1 MAKLARVTQKIF
13 AGNAQPTDTAVFGT
27 MKTQAP
33 QYTGDIAQLMSNPA
47 FLRGWGSAVEENFA
61 PFMEEMTGVQK
72 VFSQQIAYLLQDGIP
87 EYDPGTTYYIGSVVR
102 SGDSWYE
109 SIVDNNTGSAVTDT
123 SKWVLLFN
131 GKNFIEGIP
140 DWYDGTIYAQGSIT
154 KTLTE
159 GNVILWLSLQ
169 DNNLNQDPTSTPG
182 YWKKIIDTS
191 FEFVTQQYVDNNFRR
206 IAYDEDRNVG
216 DISGNYTLALG
227 NTDERISIPVV
238 DNVTITLDDSGL
250 TFPGGKD
257 WYTVVLNIY
266 FPAGPKTVTFAYS
279 TGGALKWINEL
290 VPDFTNGSPH
300 FVTFTRHKAWDYFVS
315 SDAGTYSIGAEQ

>member
-27 MKTQAP
+27 MKTQTP

-47 FLRGWGSAVEENFA
+47 FLQGWGSAVEENFA

-102 SGDSWYE
+102 SGNSWYE

-140 DWYDGTIYAQGSIT
+140 SWYNGTIYAKGSIT

-169 DNNLNQDPTSTPG
+169 DNNLNQNPTSTSG
-182 YWKKIIDTS
+182 FWKKIIDTS

-216 DISGNYTLALG
+216 NISGNYTLALG
-227 NTDERISIPVV
+227 NTDERISIPVA
-238 DNVTITLDDSGL
+238 DNVTITLDSSGL
-250 TFPGGKD
+250 TFPDDKD
-257 WYTVVLNIY
+257 WYTVVLLIY
-266 FPAGPKTVTFAYS
+266 FTAGAKTVTFADS
-279 TGGALKWINEL
+279 TGQALKWINGL
-290 VPDFTNGSPH
+290 VPDFTNGLSH
-300 FVTFTRHKAWDYFVS
+300 LVTFTRHKTWNYFVS
-315 SDAGTYSIGAEQ
+315 SDAGSFGG

>member
-47 FLRGWGSAVEENFA
+47 FLQGWGSAVEENFA

-102 SGDSWYE
+102 SGTNWYE

-131 GKNFIEGIP
+131 SKNFIEGIP
-140 DWYDGTIYAQGSIT
+140 EWYKRTIYAKGSIT

-169 DNNLNQDPTSTPG
+169 DNNLNQNPTSTSG

-206 IAYDEDRNVG
+206 IAYDEDRSVG
-216 DISGNYTLALG
+216 NISGNYTLALG
-227 NTDERISIPVV
+227 NTDERITIPVA
-238 DNVTITLDDSGL
+238 DNVTITLDSSGL
-250 TFPGGKD
+250 TFPDDKD
-257 WYTVVLNIY
+257 WYTVVLHTY
-266 FPAGPKTVTFAYS
+266 FTAGAKTVTFADS
-279 TGGALKWINEL
+279 TGQALKWINGL
-290 VPDFTNGSPH
+290 VPDFTNGLPH
-300 FVTFTRHKAWDYFVS
+300 LVTFTRHKTWNYFVS
-315 SDAGTYSIGAEQ
+315 SDAGSIEG

>member
-47 FLRGWGSAVEENFA
+47 FLQGWGSAVEENFA

-87 EYDPGTTYYIGSVVR
+87 EYDAGTTYYIGSVVR
-102 SGDSWYE
+102 SGNSWYE

-140 DWYDGTIYAQGSIT
+140 NWYNETIYAKGSIT

-169 DNNLNQDPTSTPG
+169 DNNLNQNPTSTSG

-206 IAYDEDRNVG
+206 IAYDEDRYVG
-216 DISGNYTLALG
+216 NISGNYTLALG
-227 NTDERISIPVV
+227 NTDERISIPVA
-238 DNVTITLDDSGL
+238 DNVTITLDSSGL
-250 TFPGGKD
+250 TFPDDKD
-257 WYTVVLNIY
+257 WYTVVLHIY
-266 FPAGPKTVTFAYS
+266 FTAGAKTVTFADS
-279 TGGALKWINEL
+279 TGQALKWINGL
-290 VPDFTNGSPH
+290 VPDFTNGLPH
-300 FVTFTRHKAWDYFVS
+300 LVTFTRHKLWNYFVS
-315 SDAGTYSIGAEQ
+315 SDAGSVGG

>member
-47 FLRGWGSAVEENFA
+47 FLQGWGSAVEENFA

-102 SGDSWYE
+102 SGNSWYE

-140 DWYDGTIYAQGSIT
+140 NWYNGTIYAKGSIT

-169 DNNLNQDPTSTPG
+169 DNNLNQNPTSTSG
-182 YWKKIIDTS
+182 FWKKIIDTS

-216 DISGNYTLALG
+216 NISGNYTLALG
-227 NTDERISIPVV
+227 NTDERISIPVA
-238 DNVTITLDDSGL
+238 DNVTITLDSSGL
-250 TFPGGKD
+250 TFPDDKD
-257 WYTVVLNIY
+257 WYTVVLFIY
-266 FPAGPKTVTFAYS
+266 FTAQAKTVTFADS
-279 TGGALKWINEL
+279 TGQALKWINGL
-290 VPDFTNGSPH
+290 VPDFTNGLPH
-300 FVTFTRHKAWDYFVS
+300 LVTFTRHKTWNYFVS
-315 SDAGTYSIGAEQ
+315 SDAGSFGG

>member
-27 MKTQAP
+27 MKTQTP

-47 FLRGWGSAVEENFA
+47 FLQGWGSAVEENFA

-102 SGDSWYE
+102 SGNSWYE

-140 DWYDGTIYAQGSIT
+140 NWYNGTIYAKGSIT

-169 DNNLNQDPTSTPG
+169 DNNLNQNPTSTSG

-191 FEFVTQQYVDNNFRR
+191 FEFVTQQYVDTNFRR
-206 IAYDEDRNVG
+206 IAYDDDRTVYP
-216 DISGNYTLALG
+216 ISGTYALSLT
-227 NTDERISIPVV
+227 NTDERISIPVA
-238 DNVTITLDDSGL
+238 DNVTIILYSSGL
-250 TFPGGKD
+250 TFPGDKD

-266 FPAGPKTVTFAYS
+266 FTAGVKAVTFVDS
-279 TGGALKWINEL
+279 TGQALKWINGL
-290 VPDFTNGSPH
+290 VPDFTNGLPH
-300 FVTFTRHKAWDYFVS
+300 LVTFTRHKAWNYFVS
-315 SDAGTYSIGAEQ
+315 SDAGSMVG

>member
-47 FLRGWGSAVEENFA
+47 FLQGWGSAVEENFA

-102 SGDSWYE
+102 SGNSWYE

-131 GKNFIEGIP
+131 GENFIEGIP
-140 DWYDGTIYAQGSIT
+140 NWYNGTIYAQGSIT

-169 DNNLNQDPTSTPG
+169 DNNLNQNPTSTSG

-191 FEFVTQQYVDNNFRR
+191 FEFVTQQYVDTNFRR

-216 DISGNYTLALG
+216 NISGNYTLALE
-227 NTDERISIPVV
+227 NTDERISIPVA
-238 DNVTITLDDSGL
+238 DNVTITLNSSGL
-250 TFPGGKD
+250 TFPDDKD
-257 WYTVVLNIY
+257 WYTVVILIY
-266 FPAGPKTVTFAYS
+266 FTAGAKTVTFADS
-279 TGGALKWINEL
+279 TGEALKWINGL
-290 VPDFTNGSPH
+290 VPDFTNGLSH
-300 FVTFTRHKAWDYFVS
+300 LVTFTRYKTWNYFVS
-315 SDAGTYSIGAEQ
+315 SDAGSIGG

>member
-27 MKTQAP
+27 MKTQTP

-47 FLRGWGSAVEENFA
+47 FLQGWGSAVEENFA

-102 SGDSWYE
+102 SGNSWYE

-131 GKNFIEGIP
+131 SKNFIEGIP
-140 DWYDGTIYAQGSIT
+140 NWYNGTIYAKGSIT

-169 DNNLNQDPTSTPG
+169 DNNLNQNPTSTSG
-182 YWKKIIDTS
+182 YWKKIVDTS
-191 FEFVTQQYVDNNFRR
+191 FAFTTQDYVDTNFRR
-206 IAYDEDRNVG
+206 IAYDDSRNVG
-216 DISGNYTLALG
+216 NSSGTITVTLQD
-227 NTDERISIPVV
+227 NDERISIPVA
-238 DNVTITLDDSGL
+238 DNVTVNIDTAQL
-250 TFPGGKD
+250 TYPLNKG
-257 WYTVVLNIY
+257 WYTVVFEIY
-266 FPAGPKTVTFAYS
+266 FPAGAKTVILSYS
-279 TGGALKWINEL
+279 GGIRWINGL
-290 VPDFTNGSPH
+290 VPDFTNGASH
-300 FVTFTRHKAWDYFVS
+300 LVALTKHKSWGDICM
-315 SDAGTYSIGAEQ
+315 SDAGSIGV

>member
-47 FLRGWGSAVEENFA
+47 FLQGWGSAVEENFA

-102 SGDSWYE
+102 SGNSWYE

-140 DWYDGTIYAQGSIT
+140 NWYDGSIYAKGSIT

-169 DNNLNQDPTSTPG
+169 DNNLNQNPTSTSG

-191 FEFVTQQYVDNNFRR
+191 FAFTTQDYVDTNFRR
-206 IAYDEDRNVG
+206 IAYDDGRNVG
-216 DISGNYTLALG
+216 NSSGTITVTLQD
-227 NTDERISIPVV
+227 NDERISIPVT
-238 DNVTITLDDSGL
+238 DNVKVNIDTAQL
-250 TFPGGKD
+250 TYPLNKE
-257 WYTVVLNIY
+257 WYTVVFEIY
-266 FPAGPKTVTFAYS
+266 FPAGAKTVTLS
-279 TGGALKWINEL
+279 HSGGIRWINGL
-290 VPDFTNGSPH
+290 VPDFTNGLPH
-300 FVTFTRHKAWDYFVS
+300 LVALTKHRSWVDVAM
-315 SDAGTYSIGAEQ
+315 SDAGSFGG

>member
-27 MKTQAP
+27 MKTQTP

-47 FLRGWGSAVEENFA
+47 FLQGWGSAVEENFA

-102 SGDSWYE
+102 SGNSWYE

-140 DWYDGTIYAQGSIT
+140 NWYNGTIYAKGSIT

-169 DNNLNQDPTSTPG
+169 DNNLNQNPTSTSG
-182 YWKKIIDTS
+182 YWKKIVDTS
-191 FEFVTQQYVDNNFRR
+191 FPFTTQDYVDTNFRR
-206 IAYDEDRNVG
+206 IAYDDGRNVG
-216 DISGNYTLALG
+216 NSSGTITVTLQD
-227 NTDERISIPVV
+227 NDERISIPVA
-238 DNVTITLDDSGL
+238 DNVTVNIDTAQL
-250 TFPGGKD
+250 TYPLNKE
-257 WYTVVLNIY
+257 WYTVVFEIY
-266 FPAGPKTVTFAYS
+266 FPAGAKTVTLNYS
-279 TGGALKWINEL
+279 GGIRWINGL
-290 VPDFTNGSPH
+290 VPDFTNGLPH
-300 FVTFTRHKAWDYFVS
+300 LVALTKHKSWGDVVM
-315 SDAGTYSIGAEQ
+315 SDAGSFGG

>member
-27 MKTQAP
+27 MKTQTP

-47 FLRGWGSAVEENFA
+47 FLQGWGSAVEENFA

-102 SGDSWYE
+102 SGNSWYE

-140 DWYDGTIYAQGSIT
+140 NWYNGTIYAKGSIT

-169 DNNLNQDPTSTPG
+169 DNNLNQNPTSTSG

-191 FEFVTQQYVDNNFRR
+191 FEFVTQQYVDTNFRR
-206 IAYDEDRNVG
+206 IAYDEDRNTG
-216 DISGNYTLALG
+216 IISGSYTLVLRD
-227 NTDERISIPVV
+227 TYERISIPVA
-238 DNVTITLDDSGL
+238 DNVTITLDSSGL
-250 TFPGGKD
+250 TFPGNS

-266 FPAGPKTVTFAYS
+266 FIAGAKTVTFADS
-279 TGGALKWINEL
+279 TGQALKWINGL
-290 VPDFTNGSPH
+290 VPDFTNGLPH
-300 FVTFTRHKAWDYFVS
+300 LVTLTRHKTWNYFVS
-315 SDAGTYSIGAEQ
+315 SDAGRIGG

>member
-47 FLRGWGSAVEENFA
+47 FLQGWGSAVEENFA

-102 SGDSWYE
+102 SGNSWYE

-140 DWYDGTIYAQGSIT
+140 NWYNGTIYAKGSIT

-169 DNNLNQDPTSTPG
+169 DNNLNQNPTSTSG
-182 YWKKIIDTS
+182 YWRKIIDTS
-191 FEFVTQQYVDNNFRR
+191 FEFVTQQYVDTNFRR
-206 IAYDEDRNVG
+206 IAYDEGRNTG
-216 DISGNYTLALG
+216 NISGSYTLALG

-238 DNVTITLDDSGL
+238 DNVTVNIDTAQL
-250 TFPGGKD
+250 TYPLGKD
-257 WYTVVLNIY
+257 WYTVVFEIY
-266 FPAGPKTVTFAYS
+266 FPAGAKTVTLRYS
-279 TGGALKWINEL
+279 GGIRWINGL
-290 VPDFTNGSPH
+290 VPDFTNGLSH
-300 FVTFTRHKAWDYFVS
+300 LVALTKHKSWGDVCM
-315 SDAGTYSIGAEQ
+315 SDAGSMGG

>member
-27 MKTQAP
+27 MKTQTP

-47 FLRGWGSAVEENFA
+47 FLQGWGSAVEENFA

-87 EYDPGTTYYIGSVVR
+87 EYDPGTTYYRGSVVR
-102 SGDSWYE
+102 SGNSWYE

-140 DWYDGTIYAQGSIT
+140 NWYNGTIYAKGSIT

-169 DNNLNQDPTSTPG
+169 DNNLNQNPTTTSG

-191 FEFVTQQYVDNNFRR
+191 FEFVTQQYVDTNFRR

-216 DISGNYTLALG
+216 NISGIYTLALG
-227 NTDERISIPVV
+227 NTDERISIPVA
-238 DNVTITLDDSGL
+238 DNVTITLDSSGL
-250 TFPGGKD
+250 TFPDDKD
-257 WYTVVLNIY
+257 WYTVVILIY
-266 FPAGPKTVTFAYS
+266 FTAGAKTVTFADS
-279 TGGALKWINEL
+279 TGLALKWINGL
-290 VPDFTNGSPH
+290 VPDFTDGLSH
-300 FVTFTRHKAWDYFVS
+300 LVTFTRHKTWNCFVS
-315 SDAGTYSIGAEQ
+315 SDAGSFGG

>member
-102 SGDSWYE
+102 SGNSWYE

-140 DWYDGTIYAQGSIT
+140 NWYNGTIYAKGSIT

-169 DNNLNQDPTSTPG
+169 DNNLNQDPTSTSG

-238 DNVTITLDDSGL
+238 DNVTITLDPSGL
-250 TFPGGKD
+250 TFPDNKD
-257 WYTVVLNIY
+257 WYTVVLDIY
-266 FPAGPKTVTFAYS
+266 FPAGAKTITFAYS
-279 TGGALKWINEL
+279 TGEALKWINGL

-315 SDAGTYSIGAEQ
+315 SDAGTYSIGAGQ

>member
-47 FLRGWGSAVEENFA
+47 FLQGWGSAVEENFA

-87 EYDPGTTYYIGSVVR
+87 EYDAGTTYYIGSVVR
-102 SGDSWYE
+102 SGNSWYE

-140 DWYDGTIYAQGSIT
+140 NWYNGTIYAKGSIT

-169 DNNLNQDPTSTPG
+169 DNNLNQNPNSTSG

-216 DISGNYTLALG
+216 NISGKYTLALG
-227 NTDERISIPVV
+227 NTDERISIPVA
-238 DNVTITLDDSGL
+238 DNVTITLDSSGL
-250 TFPGGKD
+250 TFPDDKD
-257 WYTVVLNIY
+257 WYTVVLLIY
-266 FPAGPKTVTFAYS
+266 FTAGAKTVTFADS
-279 TGGALKWINEL
+279 TGQALKWINGL
-290 VPDFTNGSPH
+290 VPDFTNGLPH
-300 FVTFTRHKAWDYFVS
+300 LVTLTRHKTWNYVAM
-315 SDAGTYSIGAEQ
+315 SDAGSIGG

>member
-47 FLRGWGSAVEENFA
+47 FLQGWGSAVEENFA

-87 EYDPGTTYYIGSVVR
+87 EYDLGTTYYIGSVVR
-102 SGDSWYE
+102 SGNSWYE

-140 DWYDGTIYAQGSIT
+140 NWDNGTIYAKGSIT

-169 DNNLNQDPTSTPG
+169 DNNLNQNPTSTSG

-206 IAYDEDRNVG
+206 IAYDKDRNVHT
-216 DISGNYTLALG
+216 ISGSYTLSLT
-227 NTDERISIPVV
+227 NTDERVSIGVA
-238 DNVTITLDDSGL
+238 DNVIITLNTSGL
-250 TFPGGKD
+250 SYPQGKN
-257 WYTVVLNIY
+257 WYTVVFVIY
-266 FPAGPKTVTFAYS
+266 FTAGAKTVTFVDS
-279 TGGALKWINEL
+279 GGQSIQWINGL
-290 VPDFTNGSPH
+290 VPDFTNGLIH
-300 FVTFTRHKAWDYFVS
+300 LVTLTKGDAWNYVAM
-315 SDAGTYSIGAEQ
+315 SDAGSIGG

>member
-27 MKTQAP
+27 MKTQTP

-47 FLRGWGSAVEENFA
+47 FLQGWGSAVEENFA

-102 SGDSWYE
+102 SGNSWFE
-109 SIVDNNTGSAVTDT
+109 SIVDNNTGSDMTDT

-131 GKNFIEGIP
+131 RKNFIEGIP
-140 DWYDGTIYAQGSIT
+140 NWYNGTIYAKGSIT

-169 DNNLNQDPTSTPG
+169 DNNLNQNPTSTSG

-216 DISGNYTLALG
+216 NILGNYTLALG
-227 NTDERISIPVV
+227 NTDERISIPVA
-238 DNVTITLDDSGL
+238 DNVTITLDSSGL
-250 TFPGGKD
+250 TFPDGKG
-257 WYTVVLNIY
+257 WYTVVLHIY
-266 FPAGPKTVTFAYS
+266 FTAGAKTVTFADS
-279 TGGALKWINEL
+279 TGQALKWINGL
-290 VPDFTNGSPH
+290 VPDFTNGLPH
-300 FVTFTRHKAWDYFVS
+300 LVTFTRYRLWNYFAS
-315 SDAGTYSIGAEQ
+315 SDAGSYGG